1 MKVESAELDKA
12 GNRPDFAR
20 FRARWTILLSLI
32 AFVGFARRVADLVVF
47 MHRGKVW
54 EIGPTA
60 ELFSD
65 PKTAEFRQFV
75 GSEL

>member
-1 MKVESAELDKA
+1 
-12 GNRPDFAR
+12 
-20 FRARWTILLSLI
+20 
-32 AFVGFARRVADLVVF
+32 
-47 MHRGKVW
+47 MHRVKVW

-60 ELFSD
+60 ELFAD